1 MTTQDLDLHVSI
13 LFRNHITDGSDPMAK
28 IDHKLS
34 ERNDASTAKKLIS
47 ELDWNSL
54 WSEMTSRQVVG
65 MATSEPEQ
73 IGQVLSKPNSANS
86 VKKETSQPHG

>member
-1 MTTQDLDLHVSI
+1 
-13 LFRNHITDGSDPMAK
+13 MAQ

-34 ERNDASTAKKLIS
+34 HRNDASTAKKLIS